1 MEDDR
6 EELAA
11 IEDRVERQLLL
22 LDWWFRRFRDH
33 LPEENV
39 IHYESLVSSGGK
51 VLSVITRSARTLDED
66 LRPKNCNSVHG
77 REETVAVG
85 ERLLESD
92 GAYWSFYFRPEVEDL
107 LERVKTPPY
116 E

>member
-1 MEDDR
+1 VEDDR

-39 IHYESLVSSGGK
+39 IHFESLVSSGK
-51 VLSVITRSARTLDED
+51 VLSVITRSARALDEA
-66 LRPKNCNSVHG
+66 LRSKNCSSVQG

-92 GAYWSFYFRPEVEDL
+92 GAHWSFYFRPEVEDL